1 VDKLCLTRKI
11 KEVLK
16 MTKDERKDVTR
27 DIGGTG
33 KRS

>member
-1 VDKLCLTRKI
+1 MGNKI
-11 KEVLK
+11 SEVLK

>member
-1 VDKLCLTRKI
+1 MFNKI
-11 KEVLK
+11 SEVLKK

-27 DIGGTG
+27 DVGGTG

>member
-1 VDKLCLTRKI
+1 MVNNI
-11 KEVLK
+11 SEVLK

-27 DIGGTG
+27 DVGGTG

>member
-1 VDKLCLTRKI
+1 MLNKI
-11 KEVLK
+11 REVLK
-16 MTKDERKDVTR
+16 VTKDERKDVTR

>member
-1 VDKLCLTRKI
+1 MLNKKR
-11 KEVLK
+11 EVLNV
-16 MTKDERKDVTR
+16 TKDERKDVTR

>member
-1 VDKLCLTRKI
+1 MVNKI
-11 KEVLK
+11 SEVLK